1 MQSGRANFEDAAL
14 PDTAVKTETPASCM
28 ICGGRGFVALGAWR
42 GHALFRCAQCGF
54 SFVHPM
60 PDPDEVAA
68 IYDQYSSN
76 ESYTGK
82 AARKVARAKRRIRRY
97 MRRAPGKRFLDV
109 GCNVGTAVEA
119 ARQLGLDAHG
129 IDIGEQ
135 SIEIAR
141 EIYPEGRYHNGPI
154 ESLPPEWGDF
164 DFIYCA
170 EVIEHIPDPHA
181 YFAALS
187 PRIKSGAL
195 LYLTT
200 PDAGHWRVPAD
211 FTKWDQVFPPHH
223 LIYFTRDA
231 MRRFLDRH
239 GFDVV
244 KFEWNLKPGLRTIAR
259 KR

>member
-1 MQSGRANFEDAAL
+1 M
-14 PDTAVKTETPASCM
+14 PDTAGQSTTPTLCM
-28 ICGGRGFVALGAWR
+28 ICGGTKFTPLGAHE
-42 GHALFRCAQCGF
+42 GHALHRCLQCGF
-54 SFVHPM
+54 CFTHPM
-60 PDPDEVAA
+60 PEPGAVAA
-68 IYDQYSSN
+68 IYDQYGSN

-82 AARKVARAKRRIRRY
+82 ALRKVARSRRRIRRY
-97 MRRAPGKRFLDV
+97 MNRAPGRRFLDV

-119 ARQLGLDAHG
+119 AHQLGFDAYG
-129 IDIGEQ
+129 VDIGSE
-135 SIEIAR
+135 SIEIAHQ
-141 EIYPEGRYHNGPI
+141 IFPNGHYHAGGI
-154 ESLPPEWGDF
+154 DTLPPDWKDF

-170 EVIEHIPDPHA
+170 EVIEHIPDPHD

-187 PRIKSGAL
+187 QRVAAGAL

-200 PDAGHWRVPAD
+200 PDAGHWRVPRNFLD
-211 FTKWDQVFPPHH
+211 WDQVFPPHH

-244 KFEWNLKPGLRTIAR
+244 KFEWNLKPGLHAIAR

>member
-1 MQSGRANFEDAAL
+1 
-14 PDTAVKTETPASCM
+14 M
-28 ICGGRGFVALGAWR
+28 ICGGGDFAPLGAHK
-42 GHALFRCAQCGF
+42 GHALFGCRKCGF

-60 PDPDEVAA
+60 PADADIAA
-68 IYDQYSSN
+68 MYDQYGSN

-82 AARKVARAKRRIRRY
+82 AERKVTRARRRIRRY
-97 MRRAPGKRFLDV
+97 MKRAPGKRFLDV

-119 ARQLGLDAHG
+119 ARRLGLEAYG

-135 SIEIAR
+135 SIGIAR
-141 EIYPEGRYHNGPI
+141 ELFPGGHYHAGPI
-154 ESLPPEWGDF
+154 ETLPADWGNF

-187 PRIKSGAL
+187 PRIRSGAL

-239 GFDVV
+239 GFDMV
-244 KFEWNLKPGLRTIAR
+244 KFEWNLKPGLHAIAR